1 MGRQA
6 CLWSFALMPA
16 EPSREPKDRRPLM
29 EALERMWAQA
39 LTAVSNVEDEAARVV
54 QRAQTVAG
62 WSQDEVRRQMSDL
75 AERLAAQRRELE
87 QGLEERVRGAL
98 QRLRVPKRE
107 EVQALTARVERVA
120 ERLEKLE
127 RGGGGAG
134 GRPPA
139 EEEQ

>member
-1 MGRQA
+1 MA
-6 CLWSFALMPA
+6 A
-16 EPSREPKDRRPLM
+16 EVPRDRRPVV

-39 LTAVSNVEDEAARVV
+39 VTAMSSVEDEAARVV

-62 WSQDEVRRQMSDL
+62 WSQDEVRRQVSEL

-87 QGLEERVRGAL
+87 QGLDERVRGAL

-107 EVQALTARVERVA
+107 EVQALTDRVQRVA

-127 RGGGGAG
+127 RGG
-134 GRPPA
+134 
-139 EEEQ
+139 

>member
-1 MGRQA
+1 MAG
-6 CLWSFALMPA
+6 
-16 EPSREPKDRRPLM
+16 EVPKDRRPVV

-39 LTAVSNVEDEAARVV
+39 VTAVSSVEDEAARVV

-127 RGGGGAG
+127 QGG
-134 GRPPA
+134 
-139 EEEQ
+139 